1 MIGKRQVSRGRFAMN
16 GSGRLSCGGATD
28 DVPLRSEERNRHP
41 LEKAA
46 RGFWYIARRARAFR
60 ATRLAGARAERAS
73 RAFTRVSMRIRA
85 RGVRSRAPC
94 PGCGRASYLN
104 DAGLFVL
111 LRLHRERDAR
121 AGDAGGGLRERGDGL
136 LEAEAGRFGRREG
149 ERGESVDERHRVR
162 SECASPGDRRGF
174 PRDAGRDYV
183 LSALSDKKADARSEE
198 RPRKRGFARRN
209 GPRFPFSRLETECSY
224 AIMRAHSFAQV
235 RSANPTGRL
244 VVVTPRD
251 A

>member
-1 MIGKRQVSRGRFAMN
+1 
-16 GSGRLSCGGATD
+16 
-28 DVPLRSEERNRHP
+28 
-41 LEKAA
+41 
-46 RGFWYIARRARAFR
+46 
-60 ATRLAGARAERAS
+60 
-73 RAFTRVSMRIRA
+73 MRIRA

-162 SECASPGDRRGF
+162 SECASHGDRRGF

-183 LSALSDKKADARSEE
+183 LSALPDKKADACRAKLTQETRIREE
-198 RPRKRGFARRN
+198 TDLV
-209 GPRFPFSRLETECSY
+209 FPFSRLETECSY
-224 AIMRAHSFAQV
+224 AIMRAHSFAEV
-235 RSANPTGRL
+235 RSANPL
-244 VVVTPRD
+244 
-251 A
+251 